1 MLQNGSA
8 RCSLKRVALFLS
20 SLLLLLGASI
30 ALGGGTNRP
39 QITELRFP
47 TDLPIASGATGRLRF
62 QDPDGDVTTA
72 LLAVVDGRFY
82 NASLEIPQ
90 GEKAGLVTFSIACT
104 TFAQQVTLQAR
115 LYDRAGNAS
124 EPRLFSF
131 TCGKPQQYN
140 YDREQAT
147 PRPIATRAIL
157 NFFIVKDGVT
167 TLAEGARFQ
176 SGSPLGEPDP
186 LVRRAIAEALI
197 PGLEGIWDQCGLGF
211 ELGLVKVLDPERL
224 QLSGWALAARL
235 FTSQGR
241 ERVIHAQA
249 ETSGLLGQTLQALA
263 SLVQGQPGASLSSRL
278 NVFIVGVRVLAEWQG
293 ELRDVEGF
301 SGTDGI
307 EYALVRWGAVSFD
320 ESSQTLLRPKQV
332 TATLAHELGHLL
344 GLKHPDQ
351 DGLPGTEEDQFNL
364 MWGSGVTPSPRAGL
378 LPAQC
383 QVALA
388 NLTRASPSS
397 SSPSSPQGQGP
408 RPRVEFERP
417 KEGATLS
424 REVALSVRGEG
435 FQDLERT
442 GLARFEFSRD
452 GRYFEPIGTDSDG
465 SDGFSTI
472 WETGS
477 VASGTYLL
485 RAVLVDGRGRSAS
498 AELRVKVAN

>member
-1 MLQNGSA
+1 MLQNGPA
-8 RCSLKRVALFLS
+8 RCSFKRVALFLF

-39 QITELRFP
+39 QITGLRFP
-47 TDLPIASGATGRLRF
+47 VDLPIAGGATGRLQF
-62 QDPDGDVTTA
+62 QDPDGDVTAA

-82 NASLEIPQ
+82 NTSLEVPQ
-90 GEKAGLVTFSIACT
+90 GETAGLVTFSITCT

-147 PRPIATRAIL
+147 PRPVTTRAIL
-157 NFFIVKDGVT
+157 NFFIIKDGVT
-167 TLAEGARFQ
+167 TLAEGASFQ

-186 LVRRAIAEALI
+186 FVRRAIAEALI

-224 QLSGWALAARL
+224 QLSGWTLAARL

-241 ERVIHAQA
+241 ERVIRAEA

-263 SLVQGQPGASLSSRL
+263 PLVQGHQPGASLSSRL

-301 SGTDGI
+301 SSADGI
-307 EYALVRWGAVSFD
+307 EYALVRWGAISFD
-320 ESSQTLLRPKQV
+320 EPSQTFLRPKQV

-351 DGLPGTEEDQFNL
+351 DSLPGTESDESNL

-383 QVALA
+383 RVALA

-397 SSPSSPQGQGP
+397 PSSPQGP
-408 RPRVEFERP
+408 HPRVEFECP

-424 REVALSVRGEG
+424 GEVALSVRGEG
-435 FQDLERT
+435 FPDLERT

-452 GRYFEPIGTDSDG
+452 GRYFEPIGTDSEG
-465 SDGFSTI
+465 SDGFSTT
-472 WETGS
+472 WRTTAL
-477 VASGTYLL
+477 ASGAYLL
-485 RAVLVDGRGRSAS
+485 RAVLVDGRGKSAS
-498 AELRVKVAN
+498 AELWVKVAN